1 MKCAIELMAIAK
13 EAETLRLEKEAKA
26 IEEARLQAIAR
37 AKRTVEWCETVLSP
51 YLEKYA
57 INNKRFGQ
65 GEWSY
70 EYGDG
75 HPMHFEVDYR
85 GHLRPLRKYT
95 KYANGQMSYTSY
107 GEPLDKQVII
117 DYCAKH
123 CIEVRSRVNRFKEYG
138 RGVCEGLELE
148 YRISPECFQ

>member
-1 MKCAIELMAIAK
+1 MKCALELMAIAK
-13 EAETLRLEKEAKA
+13 EAEALRLEKEAKA

-37 AKRTVEWCETVLSP
+37 AKHTVEWCETVLSP
-51 YLEKYA
+51 YLEKCA
-57 INNKRFGQ
+57 INNKRFAQ

-75 HPMHFEVDYR
+75 HPMHFEVNYC
-85 GHLRPLRKYT
+85 GHLRPLHEGIR
-95 KYANGQMSYTSY
+95 YANGQMSYFSY
-107 GEPLDKQVII
+107 GKSLDRQVII

-123 CIEVRSRVNRFKEYG
+123 CIEVRSRAKQFKEYG
-138 RGVCEGLELE
+138 RGVCDGLELE